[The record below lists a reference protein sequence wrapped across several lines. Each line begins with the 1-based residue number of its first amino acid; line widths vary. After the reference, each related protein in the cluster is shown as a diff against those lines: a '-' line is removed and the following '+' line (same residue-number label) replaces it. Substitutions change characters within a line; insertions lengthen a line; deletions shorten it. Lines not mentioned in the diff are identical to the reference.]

1 MNNEMLIRI
10 TRYYRAL
17 NKLRTIGLE
26 KVFAHNLADAAGVS
40 AAIVRKD
47 FSQLNIYG
55 QKRGGY
61 DIVELSDVIGK
72 ILGKGEAENV
82 IVVGCGRI
90 GMALMHY
97 SGFENDGI
105 NILAGFDNNPGV
117 VASNS
122 SLIPILPIS
131 KLDEFASQNKISAA
145 IITVPEAAA
154 QDTYAHILECNIK
167 GVLNFSPVTL
177 KPMPTADGKLP
188 VVHNINI
195 GLELEQ
201 LFYEIKFPKEQS
213 SNS

>member
-47 FSQLNIYG
+47 FSQLSIHG

-61 DIVELSDVIGK
+61 EIVELVNSLGK
-72 ILGKGEAENV
+72 ILGKGDPENV
-82 IVVGCGRI
+82 VVVGCGRI
-90 GMALMHY
+90 GKALMHY
-97 SGFENDGI
+97 TGFESDGI
-105 NILAGFDNNPGV
+105 NIVAGFDNDV
-117 VASNS
+117 
-122 SLIPILPIS
+122 SLLTDNANTIPVYPVSRLAEMCE
-131 KLDEFASQNKISAA
+131 KLNVQAA
-145 IITVPEAAA
+145 IIAVPESAA
-154 QDTYAHILECNIK
+154 QDTYTHLLECNIK
-167 GVLNFSPVTL
+167 GILNFSPITL
-177 KPMPTADGKLP
+177 RAIPTKDGTSP

-201 LFYEIKFPKEQS
+201 IFYELKFPKD
-213 SNS
+213 

>member
-213 SNS
+213 PNG

>member
-201 LFYEIKFPKEQS
+201 LFYEIKFPKDQS
-213 SNS
+213 PNG

>member
-17 NKLRTIGLE
+17 SKLRTIGLE

-40 AAIVRKD
+40 AATVRKD
-47 FSQLNIYG
+47 FSQLKIYG

-61 DIVELSDVIGK
+61 DIVELADILGE
-72 ILGKGEAENV
+72 ILGKGDPENV
-82 IVVGCGRI
+82 IVIGCGRI
-90 GMALMHY
+90 GKALMHY
-97 SGFENDGI
+97 TGFENDGI
-105 NILAGFDNNPGV
+105 NIIAGFDNNMGV
-117 VASNS
+117 VQAHQDT
-122 SLIPILPIS
+122 LIPIYPIS
-131 KLDEFASQNKISAA
+131 KLNEFISQHDVSAA

-154 QDTYAHILECNIK
+154 RDVYAHLLECDVK

-177 KPMPTADGKLP
+177 KPMATANGTLP

-201 LFYEIKFPKEQS
+201 IFYEIKFPKEVHAD
-213 SNS
+213 